1 MCVCVGWGGGVDGCV
16 RACVRACVCACAC
29 VCVCV
34 CVCVCALLLLSTFLV
49 FERFLAP
56 CFIELLMFYC

>member
-1 MCVCVGWGGGVDGCV
+1 MCMCGWVGGGV
-16 RACVRACVCACAC
+16 RACVRACVC

-34 CVCVCALLLLSTFLV
+34 YIVIVKYFLV